1 MSRMLAA
8 EAPIA
13 RTPKARDGLAT
24 NALAELLNHAPDALV
39 VVDESG
45 EIVLVNRQAESLF
58 GYSREELLGASLE
71 HLLPERFR
79 APHAG
84 QMQRYFDAPQ
94 FRPMTARPGLV
105 ALHKSGC
112 EIPIEISLGPVATE
126 GGMLVCAAVRDVTE
140 RRRAMA
146 SLRRFRAAL
155 DCSAD
160 SLFLVERSKLR
171 IVDLNDAA
179 CRSLGYSREELLEL
193 QVNELAVPAGREEL
207 RARISEAFC
216 DGSRQN
222 AVEATLRRRDR
233 STLQVEMLL
242 RVYRTDDEEM
252 LIVSVR
258 DITERKQI
266 EQALEF
272 QAQHDALTGAL
283 NRRHF
288 HELLAREWGAGQPL
302 ACIMLDIDYF
312 KRINDAHGHPMGDR
326 ALLSVASLLQSHC
339 GPRDLLC
346 RYGGEEFCIVLP
358 GADESQAAVWAEKA
372 RAAIAAKKLPIDE
385 HRSLD
390 MTASLGVAAR
400 LDHIGAQET
409 LLSLADQA
417 MFTAK
422 EAGRNRVICSSLL
435 SDAVQ
440 TISSRATSS
449 ARFGALAARDLMT
462 SLVACLREE
471 DSVESAAEYFL
482 QLRLGAAPV
491 VDADGRLLGIVSE
504 RELIASALQHD
515 PRRRRVREVMQGDFV
530 SYEEETPAKQVL
542 EFLNRTSMYCVV
554 VVRDGVPSGIIT
566 RGSLLRWFH
575 HWARLMHRTSEI
587 VAGDDRVALH
597 EQRRSGL
604 LKTASALAERCR
616 ELYRGLAEGQGE
628 LAPRVIA
635 EVTRVQELANDLLG
649 HCQATE
655 LPDFCG

>member
-1 MSRMLAA
+1 MLVA
-8 EAPIA
+8 EADCGRTPIA
-13 RTPKARDGLAT
+13 RCGLST
-24 NALAELLNHAPDALV
+24 KTLAELLNHAPDALV
-39 VVDESG
+39 VADESG

-58 GYSREELLGASLE
+58 GYDCEELLGAPLE
-71 HLLPERFR
+71 RLLPARFR
-79 APHAG
+79 EPHAA
-84 QMQRYFDAPQ
+84 QMRRYFETPA

-105 ALHKSGC
+105 AMHKSGC
-112 EIPIEISLGPVATE
+112 EIPIEISLGPVQTAR
-126 GGMLVCAAVRDVTE
+126 GLLVCAAVRDVTE

-179 CRSLGYSREELLEL
+179 CRSLGYAREELLEL

-207 RARISEAFC
+207 RARISDAYS
-216 DGSRQN
+216 DDARQN

-242 RVYRTDDEEM
+242 RVYRADNEEM

-283 NRRHF
+283 NRRQF
-288 HELLAREWGAGQPL
+288 HELFSREWATGEPL
-302 ACIMLDIDYF
+302 ACVMLDIDYF
-312 KRINDAHGHPMGDR
+312 KKINDTHGHSMGDR
-326 ALLSVASLLQSHC
+326 ALLSVASLLQSQC
-339 GPRDLLC
+339 GPRDFVC
-346 RYGGEEFCIVLP
+346 RYGGEEFCIALP
-358 GADESQAAVWAEKA
+358 GADEARDAAWAEAA

-385 HRSLD
+385 RRSLD

-400 LDHIGAQET
+400 HDGVGGQET

-422 EAGRNRVICSSLL
+422 EAGRNCVICSSILN
-435 SDAVQ
+435 DDVQ
-440 TISSRATSS
+440 TLSSRAGNSP
-449 ARFGALAARDLMT
+449 RFAALAARDLMT

-471 DSVESAAEYFL
+471 DTIESAAERLL

-491 VDADGRLLGIVSE
+491 LGEDGRLLGVVSE
-504 RELIASALQHD
+504 RELIAAALEHD
-515 PRRRRVREVMQGDFV
+515 PRQRLIRDVMQGDFV
-530 SYEEETPAKQVL
+530 AYEEETPAKQVL
-542 EFLNRTSMYCVV
+542 EFLNRTSMHCVV
-554 VVRDGVPSGIIT
+554 VVRDGAPSGIIT
-566 RGSLLRWFH
+566 RGSLLRWFY
-575 HWARLMHRTSEI
+575 HWARLIQRPPG
-587 VAGDDRVALH
+587 VAAEEETALLR
-597 EQRRSGL
+597 QRKREGL
-604 LKTASALAERCR
+604 LRTAAALAEQCR
-616 ELYRGLAEGQGE
+616 ELHVGLADGQGD

-649 HCQATE
+649 HCQAIAP
-655 LPDFCG
+655 LDFHG